1 MASRVLATPLR
12 DLQERS
18 ALSRSTRRASTS
30 ELDTGS
36 VAAPSTASSKRTT
49 RKVASSKST
58 YDRWGLDLSHFEA
71 QAHLKEHVKGLKAGE
86 LRHLEKW
93 CSLSHDGL
101 LSERRERFLLFIDAS
116 FEHAQLAYCCYFWD
130 DMVSEINDLRVT
142 LEADC
147 LDTDRP
153 KAEHPDA
160 DILHGLAH
168 IRLYLDIIVDIP
180 DLSTVLK

>member
-1 MASRVLATPLR
+1 MSQLPPGVT
-12 DLQERS
+12 
-18 ALSRSTRRASTS
+18 
-30 ELDTGS
+30 
-36 VAAPSTASSKRTT
+36 APAKRTT

-58 YDRWGLDLSHFEA
+58 CDRWGLDLSHFEVPA
-71 QAHLKEHVKGLKAGE
+71 QLKEHVKGLKASE

-101 LSERRERFLLFIDAS
+101 LGERRERFLLFIDAS

-142 LEADC
+142 LGAVC
-147 LDTDRP
+147 LDSDSP
-153 KAEHPDA
+153 KAEHLDA

-168 IRLYLDIIVDIP
+168 SVGLKRGDSIP
-180 DLSTVLK
+180 PELFSKISTLQ